1 MLKPQI
7 QEKVAQNDL
16 NEGLLCLLKSCQS
29 IKTDIK
35 AYIFEFQGKSELESE
50 IDQIEHEDIEEDQ
63 FAGNL
68 TTKLILEENANKG
81 SAIELENK
89 LLIPVLS

>member
-16 NEGLLCLLKSCQS
+16 NEGLLRLLKSCQP

-89 LLIPVLS
+89 LLIPALS

>member
-50 IDQIEHEDIEEDQ
+50 IDQIEHEDIEDQ
-63 FAGNL
+63 FAENL

-89 LLIPVLS
+89 LLIPALS